1 MEIPKFGEICTR
13 RHCDKNST
21 LNSNRETCDCT
32 YNTTTTKELYNIRG
46 SSHCEMENTTEVRME
61 NSKLRLA
68 IWSEPTMRLKEK
80 KILAQ
85 PDVNVRINN
94 SLDNKVR

>member
-1 MEIPKFGEICTR
+1 MEIPKFGEICMR

-32 YNTTTTKELYNIRG
+32 YNTTTTTKELYNIRG

-61 NSKLRLA
+61 KFETAPRNMVRA
-68 IWSEPTMRLKEK
+68 DYEAERK
-80 KILAQ
+80 KDIGTARRQ
-85 PDVNVRINN
+85 RPHQQQFG
-94 SLDNKVR
+94 